1 MKIMILLLLVFSSTA
16 MMAQQI
22 VATAGGTLGNASG
35 SISYTIGEGIAQ
47 TFSRGD
53 KVLTQGFQQSYLSV
67 STEKT
72 ILDLNFSITVFPN
85 PTTDVVTLR
94 VAKENPSGLL
104 YLLYDLNG
112 RLLSKKVIENSDTT
126 VPFQSLQTGT
136 YLLEVMDG
144 KLGLKTFKIIKH

>member
-1 MKIMILLLLVFSSTA
+1 MKIIILLLLVLSSATL
-16 MMAQQI
+16 MAQQI

-35 SISYTIGEGIAQ
+35 SISYTIGEGVAQ

-94 VAKENPSGLL
+94 VGKESMSGLL

>member
-1 MKIMILLLLVFSSTA
+1 MIILLLLVFSSSA
-16 MMAQQI
+16 LMAQQI

-35 SISYTIGEGIAQ
+35 SISYTIGESVAQ

-94 VAKENPSGLL
+94 VGKESMSGLL

>member
-1 MKIMILLLLVFSSTA
+1 MKIIILLLLVLSSA
-16 MMAQQI
+16 ALMAQQI

-35 SISYTIGEGIAQ
+35 SISYTIGESVAQ
-47 TFSRGD
+47 TFSSGD

-94 VAKENPSGLL
+94 VGKESMSGLL

>member
-1 MKIMILLLLVFSSTA
+1 MKIIILLLLVLSSATL
-16 MMAQQI
+16 MAQQI

-35 SISYTIGEGIAQ
+35 SISYTIGEGVAQ

-72 ILDLNFSITVFPN
+72 ILDLNFSITIFPN

-94 VAKENPSGLL
+94 VGKENPSGLL
-104 YLLYDLNG
+104 YLLYDLSG

-126 VPFQSLQTGT
+126 VPFQALQTGS

>member
-1 MKIMILLLLVFSSTA
+1 MKIIILLLLVLSSA
-16 MMAQQI
+16 ALMAQQI

-35 SISYTIGEGIAQ
+35 SISYTIGESVAQ
-47 TFSRGD
+47 TFSSGD
-53 KVLTQGFQQSYLSV
+53 NILTQGFQQSYLSV